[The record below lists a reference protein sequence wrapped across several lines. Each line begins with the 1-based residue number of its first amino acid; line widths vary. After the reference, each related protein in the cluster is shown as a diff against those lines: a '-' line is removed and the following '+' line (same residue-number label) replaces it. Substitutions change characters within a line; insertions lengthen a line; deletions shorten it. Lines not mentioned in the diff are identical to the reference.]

1 MIKRS
6 MPPCFKAPCSLWRA
20 FADFCS
26 TCGVGGIANL
36 GWGSFNYP
44 QSSRWGR
51 SCLTS
56 RLRTSPTTTSSP
68 TARPRFCVWL
78 CWANQTK
85 RLLTSCSLP
94 WTPSRPTSTTSWSKP
109 SSKTAPRSSSTFGS
123 DNLLKR
129 DRFILAGFIWANA
142 NRRKGAAFPRSG
154 FLAHAFFRLNL

>member
-1 MIKRS
+1 MRRWL
-6 MPPCFKAPCSLWRA
+6 APDAAVRA
-20 FADFCS
+20 IPFLPAVRD
-26 TCGVGGIANL
+26 IP
-36 GWGSFNYP
+36 WGSY
-44 QSSRWGR
+44 WGR

-142 NRRKGAAFPRSG
+142 NHRKGAAFPRGG